1 MLGSMLGFKSPA
13 PIPKCDET
21 DVFWPTCGLHVDPTC
36 LPVRYELPGRTYFE
50 RAAGVKW
57 AVTLYRD
64 HIVLWRDAAF
74 MRHEPIVVPMAEFES
89 VAVRAAQADGDRFRM
104 TISLRNTVRGMEI
117 PVYSADHT
125 ADVAALWDAWGRTLD
140 LPLEIVDADGTIR
153 TPGDA
158 LPREAAIGRVVRRVR
173 DRRAVQRP
181 GQVGGRRALLAGRR
195 MLDPVR

>member
-1 MLGSMLGFKSPA
+1 MLGFKSPA

-21 DVFWPTCGLHVDPTC
+21 DVFWPTCGLHVDPKC
-36 LPVRYELPGRTYFE
+36 LPVRFELPGRTYFE

-57 AVTLYRD
+57 AVTLYHD

-74 MRHEPIVVPMAEFES
+74 ISHDPIVVPMAEFES
-89 VAVRAAQADGDRFRM
+89 VTVRAAQPAPDSFRM

-117 PVYSADHT
+117 PVYSASHT
-125 ADVAALWDAWGRTLD
+125 GDVAALWDAWGRTLD

-153 TPGDA
+153 TPGDSMPPDVA
-158 LPREAAIGRVVRRVR
+158 VGRVARRVH

-181 GQVGGRRALLAGRR
+181 GQVGGRRMFLASRR
-195 MLDPVR
+195 MLYPVK